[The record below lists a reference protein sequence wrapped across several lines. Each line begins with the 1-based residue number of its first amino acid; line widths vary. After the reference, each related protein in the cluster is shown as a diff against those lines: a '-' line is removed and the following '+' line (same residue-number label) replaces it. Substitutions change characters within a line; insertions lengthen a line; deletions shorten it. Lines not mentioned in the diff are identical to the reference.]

1 MYIERV
7 QVEEGFLGG
16 LDVQFSPGLNVVIGA
31 RGTGKTSLIELIRFC
46 LDVPGNTNEVTRRS
60 KEHALSILGPG
71 QVTVTLV
78 SGGQRTVVS
87 RTASDA
93 LPRSTGSF
101 AKPIVFSQT
110 EIETIGLEPQ
120 GRLRLV
126 DSFMTT
132 TSSDN
137 AEEKRAIADIA
148 SLTAECLRVRK
159 DIEELERALQEAPS
173 VNSELAQ
180 NAELEANVAKAST
193 VLQSKA
199 DQLKAISEILSAGVV
214 KGANLERAKKEI
226 TDWYGAIK
234 GAYEFALSD
243 QETLGTEIPSLAS
256 ENATTREIL
265 RQALQSSYNTHAK
278 IDERLKAV
286 NAERLLNEQT
296 ARGLRQEVDS
306 HQAGAGQIM
315 RKGQELRAKKAT
327 LDSIVGLCAERRN
340 LLAALVQKRSEAL
353 GRLEQVRTGRHMSRE
368 IISDSLNDALR
379 PNIRTSV
386 LRNGQQSNFTSL
398 ISDLL
403 RGSGV
408 RYGDVAQALS
418 ARLSPRSLLEAVDDF
433 DVDLVV
439 DAVGISVERAS
450 RVLSHLRTLDL
461 SSLATIDIEDEVT
474 LQLLDGTDYKD
485 IATLSTG
492 QRCTVVLP
500 LILAHRDKVLIVD
513 QPEDHIDNAFIAGTL
528 IKSLLM
534 RDVGSQILF
543 STHNPN
549 IPVLGN
555 ADRVIHL
562 GSDGRQGFVL
572 AAGALNDARIVEAI
586 SNVMEGG
593 AAAFEKRASFYDS
606 FSVV

>member
-7 QVEEGFLGG
+7 QVEEGFLDGV
-16 LDVQFSPGLNVVIGA
+16 DVQFSPGLNVVIGA

-60 KEHALSILGPG
+60 REHALSILGPG

-87 RTASDA
+87 RTASDVT
-93 LPRSTGSF
+93 PRSSDPF
-101 AKPIVFSQT
+101 LKPIVFSQT

-126 DSFMTT
+126 DSFMAA
-132 TSSDN
+132 SVSES
-137 AEEKRAIADIA
+137 AEEKRAVADIA

-159 DIEELERALQEAPS
+159 EIEEFERAVREAPS
-173 VNSELAQ
+173 VTIELAQ
-180 NAELEANVAKAST
+180 NTELEANVAKAST

-199 DQLKAISEILSAGVV
+199 DQLKTISEVLSLAAVRE
-214 KGANLERAKKEI
+214 ANLERAKKEI
-226 TDWYGAIK
+226 TSWYHAIK
-234 GAYEFALSD
+234 AAHEFALSD
-243 QETLGTEIPSLAS
+243 QDMLGTEFPLFTT
-256 ENATTREIL
+256 ENANTREFL
-265 RQALQSSYNTHAK
+265 RQALHSSYSTYSK
-278 IDERLKAV
+278 IDEQLKLV
-286 NAERLLNEQT
+286 NADRLAIEQT
-296 ARGLRQEVDS
+296 ARALRQEVDS

-327 LDSIVGLCAERRN
+327 LDSIVGICNERRN
-340 LLAALVQKRSEAL
+340 LLASLVHRRSEAL
-353 GRLEQVRTGRHMSRE
+353 ELLEQIRHKRYESRE
-368 IISDSLNDALR
+368 IISRALNDALR
-379 PNIRTSV
+379 PTIRVSV

-403 RGSGV
+403 RGSGMK
-408 RYGDVAQALS
+408 YGDIAPALS
-418 ARLSPRSLLEAVDDF
+418 SRLSPRSLVEAVDNF

-439 DAVGISVERAS
+439 DATGISVERAS
-450 RVLSHLRTLDL
+450 RVLSHLRTMDL
-461 SSLATIDIEDEVT
+461 SNLATIDIEDEVA
-474 LQLLDGTDYKD
+474 LQLLDGTDYKN
-485 IATLSTG
+485 IAALSTG

-500 LILAHRDKVLIVD
+500 LILAHREKILIVD

-528 IKSLLM
+528 IKSLLI
-534 RDVGSQILF
+534 RDAESQILF

-549 IPVLGN
+549 IPVLGE
-555 ADRVIHL
+555 ADRVVHL

-572 AAGALNDARIVEAI
+572 AAGQLNDSKIVDAI

-606 FSVV
+606 FSLV

>member
-16 LDVQFSPGLNVVIGA
+16 LDVQFTPGLNVVIGA

-87 RTASDA
+87 RTASDVA
-93 LPRSTGSF
+93 PRSTGPF

-126 DSFMTT
+126 DSFVA
-132 TSSDN
+132 TSVSEN
-137 AEEKRAIADIA
+137 AEEKRAVADIA

-159 DIEELERALQEAPS
+159 DLEELERALQEVPS
-173 VNSELAQ
+173 VNGELAQ

-199 DQLKAISEILSAGVV
+199 DQLKSISEILSSAIV
-214 KGANLERAKKEI
+214 KEANLERAKKEI
-226 TDWYGAIK
+226 ANWYHVIK
-234 GAYEFALSD
+234 AAHEFALSD
-243 QETLGTEIPSLAS
+243 QDMLGPEIPSLAT
-256 ENATTREIL
+256 ENAKTRGFL
-265 RQALQSSYNTHAK
+265 RQALQSSHDTYTK
-278 IDERLKAV
+278 IDEELKRV
-286 NAERLLNEQT
+286 NADRLANEQT

-306 HQAGAGQIM
+306 HQAGAGLIM

-327 LDSIVGLCAERRN
+327 LDSIAGLCTERRN
-340 LLAALVQKRSEAL
+340 LLASLVQRRSEAL
-353 GRLEQVRTGRHMSRE
+353 ERLDQVRQGRYQSRE
-368 IISDSLNDALR
+368 IISSVLNEALR
-379 PNIRTSV
+379 PTIRMSV
-386 LRNGQQSNFTSL
+386 LRNGQQSSFASL

-403 RGSGV
+403 RGSGI
-408 RYGDVAQALS
+408 RYGDVAPTLS
-418 ARLSPRSLLEAVDDF
+418 ARLSPRSLLEAVDNF

-439 DAVGISVERAS
+439 EAAGISVERAS
-450 RVLSHLRTLDL
+450 RVLSHLRTVDL
-461 SSLATIDIEDEVT
+461 SGLATIDIEDEVA

-485 IATLSTG
+485 IASLSTG

-500 LILAHRDKVLIVD
+500 LILAHREKILIVD

-534 RDVGSQILF
+534 RDTGSQILF

-555 ADRVIHL
+555 ADRVVHF
-562 GSDGRQGFVL
+562 GSDGRHGFVL
-572 AAGALNDARIVEAI
+572 AAGPLNDGSIVDAI

-606 FSVV
+606 YSLA

>member
-16 LDVQFSPGLNVVIGA
+16 LDVQFCPGLNVVIGA

-46 LDVPGNTNEVTRRS
+46 LDVPGNTNEVTRKSR
-60 KEHALSILGPG
+60 EHALSILGPG

-87 RTASDA
+87 RTASDE
-93 LPRSTGSF
+93 LPRSTGPF

-180 NAELEANVAKAST
+180 NAELEANVAKASS

-214 KGANLERAKKEI
+214 KEANLERAKKEI
-226 TDWYGAIK
+226 TSWHGAIK
-234 GAYEFALSD
+234 AAYEFALSD
-243 QETLGTEIPSLAS
+243 QEMLGTEIPSLAS

-265 RQALQSSYNTHAK
+265 RQALQSSYNAYAK

-286 NAERLLNEQT
+286 NAERLVNEQT

-340 LLAALVQKRSEAL
+340 LSAALVQKRSEAL
-353 GRLEQVRTGRHMSRE
+353 GRLEQVRTARHMSRE
-368 IISDSLNDALR
+368 KISNSLNDALR

-403 RGSGV
+403 RGSGI
-408 RYGDVAQALS
+408 RYGDVAPALS

-461 SSLATIDIEDEVT
+461 SSLASIDIEDEVT

-572 AAGALNDARIVEAI
+572 AAGPLNDGRIVDAI

-606 FSVV
+606 FSLI